1 MDVTEKMAA
10 LFGVDVRTISY
21 HIGQIYETGELDKTT
36 TIRKIGIV
44 KTEGERD
51 VERAPLFYNLDVM
64 PEESCNVNLSCGRFW
79 GNLSLTLFMFMMT

>member
-21 HIGQIYETGELDKTT
+21 HIGQIYETGELDKTA

-44 KTEGERD
+44 QTKES
-51 VERAPLFYNLDVM
+51 VM
-64 PEESCNVNLSCGRFW
+64 LSVLLCSTILM
-79 GNLSLTLFMFMMT
+79 LSLLLVIVVPSYLI